1 VIVYKGKPGTPA
13 PYQVSSNTTNIG
25 AQEMLAMQMKMIQDI
40 SGVSSAIQGQQAKSG
55 TPSSLYAQEA
65 LNSTTN
71 TRDMFDVFAWYK
83 RQRDSKLLKVCQ
95 QFYDDKRY
103 VAIAGN
109 RYNEEAAYYDPK
121 IAADVHFNLVVTEGV
136 DSPVYRQII
145 DDQLKGLMEAG
156 AIDIRMYLENS
167 SLPFADK
174 ILESMNSRDQQMQDG
189 EAPGQMPPEL
199 MEQIQNGADPKAMAN
214 LQQFVG
220 R

>member
-1 VIVYKGKPGTPA
+1 
-13 PYQVSSNTTNIG
+13 
-25 AQEMLAMQMKMIQDI
+25 
-40 SGVSSAIQGQQAKSG
+40 
-55 TPSSLYAQEA
+55 
-65 LNSTTN
+65 
-71 TRDMFDVFAWYK
+71 MFDVFAWYK